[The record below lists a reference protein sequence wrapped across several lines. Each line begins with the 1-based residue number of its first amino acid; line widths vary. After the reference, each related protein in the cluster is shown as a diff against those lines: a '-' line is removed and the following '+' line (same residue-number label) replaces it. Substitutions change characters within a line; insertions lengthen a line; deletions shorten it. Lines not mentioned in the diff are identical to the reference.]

1 MGNFGAKNKSGIY
14 INCYR
19 CFVLSTVKEMTKM
32 SSIQPTY
39 KRQRFL
45 LAFMRQLNR
54 GVSSTDLQKLVFLHT
69 MENNTGFYEFIPYKF
84 GAYSFQLAEDVDI
97 LCKDGYLS
105 GKNKRVKPAG
115 EYSQSRLFNIAV
127 ERGNNLIRKAY
138 REYPYYTINS
148 ELTDR
153 IFYRAEEMEYFNSE
167 KRKYIHPDQVLFT
180 IGYEGKSIEAFIN
193 ELIQNGVKLLCNV
206 RKNPLSRKYGFSKS
220 KLNHITGTVGI
231 RYIHIPALGI
241 ESDKRKSLETA
252 EDYQM
257 LFDDY
262 SKTLPNLN
270 SYLKWIYSLLVS
282 DARIALMCYEKDAA
296 KCHRHVIKDYLVS
309 THKVKGEDL

>member
-1 MGNFGAKNKSGIY
+1 
-14 INCYR
+14 
-19 CFVLSTVKEMTKM
+19 M

-148 ELTDR
+148 DMDDR
-153 IFYRAEEMEYFNSE
+153 KA
-167 KRKYIHPDQVLFT
+167 P
-180 IGYEGKSIEAFIN
+180 
-193 ELIQNGVKLLCNV
+193 
-206 RKNPLSRKYGFSKS
+206 
-220 KLNHITGTVGI
+220 GTVATVEFLQQMRNQI
-231 RYIHIPALGI
+231 QSA
-241 ESDKRKSLETA
+241 RKSQKDINAADVASVVANMVGQAIPMDGESVELFKRLA
-252 EDYQM
+252 ERV
-257 LFDDY
+257 FT
-262 SKTLPNLN
+262 KP
-270 SYLKWIYSLLVS
+270 IEPEV
-282 DARIALMCYEKDAA
+282 
-296 KCHRHVIKDYLVS
+296 
-309 THKVKGEDL
+309 